1 MKTRLATIWKNQTEL
16 ALNVPIALSKLVK
29 DFPSPGWV
37 RVDSIENYQSQI
49 IDTLQDKIAKTSESS
64 NLTEFPKD
72 MLKNAYPDL
81 QNIDL
86 AILEVIHNPENI
98 NMTYSKVADVLG
110 FSIASDRKSTRL
122 NSSHASKSRMPS
134 SA

>member
-110 FSIASDRKSTRL
+110 FSIASIKHHIGKL
-122 NSSHASKSRMPS
+122 I
-134 SA
+134 